1 MRNRQYCRCPKNY
14 MGDDCQ
20 HFINA
25 DINPCSE
32 NPCLHEG
39 VCLPRGGEAKC
50 ICNSSWK
57 GINCSVSA
65 SCKDWCSNGGSCITN
80 DGSLDLPTCK
90 CAEGFT
96 GSRCEISADLSAKEV
111 ENSNSNTASVIIGI
125 FVSIVAL
132 VVAVV
137 LAWLWQRQ
145 RGKGISHVRLEENGG
160 TVEMTNPMY
169 LHASDDQEDDP
180 NPVFTLHDSPN
191 TFKNPVYDSLYSE
204 GASGTI
210 TQEEKTGLLQSDP
223 LGALD
228 TRSPNT
234 GSKS

>member
-1 MRNRQYCRCPKNY
+1 MEDSPLQP
-14 MGDDCQ
+14 MCQ
-20 HFINA
+20 
-25 DINPCSE
+25 C
-32 NPCLHEG
+32 
-39 VCLPRGGEAKC
+39 V
-50 ICNSSWK
+50 
-57 GINCSVSA
+57 
-65 SCKDWCSNGGSCITN
+65 
-80 DGSLDLPTCK
+80 
-90 CAEGFT
+90 EGFT
-96 GSRCEISADLSAKEV
+96 GLRCKTSQDLKAAEI
-111 ENSNSNTASVIIGI
+111 ENSTPNTATVVISV
-125 FVSIVAL
+125 VVAIVVL
-132 VVAVV
+132 VVAAVV
-137 LAWLWQRQ
+137 VWIWQRQ

-169 LHASDDQEDDP
+169 LHASDDQVDDP

-204 GASGTI
+204 AASATI

>member
-1 MRNRQYCRCPKNY
+1 MK
-14 MGDDCQ
+14 
-20 HFINA
+20 A
-25 DINPCSE
+25 
-32 NPCLHEG
+32 
-39 VCLPRGGEAKC
+39 
-50 ICNSSWK
+50 
-57 GINCSVSA
+57 
-65 SCKDWCSNGGSCITN
+65 
-80 DGSLDLPTCK
+80 
-90 CAEGFT
+90 AE
-96 GSRCEISADLSAKEV
+96 I
-111 ENSNSNTASVIIGI
+111 ENSTPNTATVVISV
-125 FVSIVAL
+125 VVAIVVL
-132 VVAVV
+132 VVAAVV
-137 LAWLWQRQ
+137 VWIWQRQ

-169 LHASDDQEDDP
+169 LHASDDQVDDP

-204 GASGTI
+204 AASATI